1 MSLLG
6 AALWVVGTITFHLAM
21 PRLTPAVWSAMDPRA
36 TDLLSLFSIG
46 LSLAFYFY
54 AKKTSRDPRFVLDM
68 GLVYLVL
75 SALPIGLVIHW
86 EPLPAGP
93 PLLSWIGAIVLMFAA
108 IVPNSPNKVLAAGLI
123 SASMHPLGL
132 LVAAWRGV
140 IPEFDLLAALTR
152 HYPDYLMA
160 VVAAIISRVMM
171 RLGQQ
176 ISKAREMGSYE
187 LISQIGSGGMGEVWR
202 ARHRMLAREAAV
214 KLIHP
219 EFLNQEP
226 GTASDGSSGGGN
238 HARRKATVVL
248 RRFEQEARAT
258 AQLRSPHTVELY
270 DFGVTDDG
278 VLFYAMELLDGI
290 DLETLVR
297 KYGPQ
302 PPARVASILRQA
314 CLSLAEAH
322 RRGMIHRDIKP
333 SNILLCRMGTEYDF
347 VKILDF
353 GLVKVTGNTG
363 NSLHREINLT
373 GQGTTTGTPA
383 YMAPETAMNEP
394 VDGRTDLYSL
404 GCVAY
409 WLVTGHL
416 VFEAKGATAMLLA
429 HVRNEPVPPSKRSEM
444 PVPAWLEEAI
454 LMCLAKS
461 PADRPSRAEAL
472 SRMLNE
478 DHSWTQNEA
487 ENWWQT
493 HIPAGTLETPKAST
507 AVAAAAEPSVEI
519 ATHLHSTHE
528 MN

>member
-6 AALWVVGTITFHLAM
+6 AALWIVGTITFNLAT
-21 PRLTPAVWSAMDPRA
+21 PRLTPAVGGVLDPRPTDWISAVSIA
-36 TDLLSLFSIG
+36 TSLG
-46 LSLAFYFY
+46 LYFF
-54 AKKTSRDPRFVLDM
+54 AKNTRRDPRFVLDL
-68 GLVYLVL
+68 GLVYLML
-75 SALPIGLVIHW
+75 SALAIGLVIHW
-86 EPLPAGP
+86 EPLPPGP
-93 PLLSWIGAIVLMFAA
+93 PLVSWIGAIVLMFAA
-108 IVPNSPNKVLAAGLI
+108 IVPNAPSKVLAAGI
-123 SASMHPLGL
+123 VSASMHPLGL
-132 LVAAWRGV
+132 YVAVWRG
-140 IPEFDLLAALTR
+140 ILPELDLLGAMTR

-160 VVAAIISRVMM
+160 GVAAIISRVMM

-187 LISQIGSGGMGEVWR
+187 LISQIGSGGMGEVWH
-202 ARHRMLAREAAV
+202 ARHRMLARDAAV

-219 EFLNQEP
+219 EFLSYEP
-226 GTASDGSSGGGN
+226 STSGDGGGGGGGGN
-238 HARRKATVVL
+238 PAHPNQKAAVVL

-278 VLFYAMELLDGI
+278 VLYYAMELLDGI

-297 KYGPQ
+297 KFGPQ
-302 PPARVASILRQA
+302 PPARVAAILRQA

-322 RRGMIHRDIKP
+322 RIGMVHRDIKP
-333 SNILLCRMGTEYDF
+333 SNILLCHMGTEYDF

-353 GLVKVTGNTG
+353 GLVKVTGTG
-363 NSLHREINLT
+363 ANGLHREINLT

-383 YMAPETAMNEP
+383 YMAPETALNEP

-429 HVRNEPVPPSKRSEM
+429 HVRNEPVPPSQRCEL
-444 PVPAWLEEAI
+444 PVPHWLENAI
-454 LMCLAKS
+454 LMCLSKS
-461 PADRPSRAEAL
+461 PADRPARAEAL
-472 SRMLNE
+472 SRMLDE
-478 DHSWTQNEA
+478 DYSWTQREA

-493 HIPAGTLETPKAST
+493 HIPAGTLETPWPST
-507 AVAAAAEPSVEI
+507 TAAPLP
-519 ATHLHSTHE
+519 TTHE